1 MAYTLVTVTN
11 IVTASDYNNLQAE
24 VAKLLGAGSGNRG
37 YGQTMT
43 SGQVAQ
49 SQTITA
55 VHMNNLKTDLD
66 KIAMHQ
72 TGAVAKTGPTLTGN
86 DNANE
91 VSDLGIVNAGNEIL
105 AGSTSEA
112 TAVTRAFNDYQQAL
126 ENLRKPTTD
135 PFRVAAGQF
144 EVLTAAG
151 GSNLEVSYSTNW
163 NGTISH
169 TITIS
174 FDNSSSQ
181 GVANMRHFFN
191 AGGAFRFNVKFAT
204 TDTSTQPNKGTNW
217 QGMLGNTFEN
227 GPGTVE
233 FNAITTT
240 HTGSSSTISNP
251 NKGLWAT
258 AAETESYEIG
268 SSNEEIFKKEGSS
281 TYSAN
286 SYKIFARQSGHQ
298 MFFLVQFNDDNTG
311 NPDEDV
317 QGTLDSKL
325 SLVRPLGSNVQV
337 PVPTINMGTIS

>member
-1 MAYTLVTVTN
+1 MAYTLVAVGGTVT
-11 IVTASDYNNLQAE
+11 AADYNNLQAE

-91 VSDLGIVNAGNEIL
+91 VSPITQVNAGNIIL

-126 ENLRKPTTD
+126 ENLRKPDTD

-144 EVLTAAG
+144 QVLTAAG
-151 GSNLEVSYSTNW
+151 GSNLEVTYTSSW

-181 GVANMRHFFN
+181 GADNLRYFFN
-191 AGGAFRFNVKFAT
+191 AGGAFRFNVQF
-204 TDTSTQPNKGTNW
+204 TSTATGDNVSKSANW
-217 QGMLGNTFEN
+217 EGMLGNTFDN
-227 GPGTVE
+227 GPGTIE

-240 HTGSSSTISNP
+240 HTGSSSTITNP

-258 AAETESYEIG
+258 DAETTGYEIEG
-268 SSNEEIFKKEGSS
+268 TNEEIFNKAGSS

-286 SYKIFARQSGHQ
+286 DYKILARRSGHQ
-298 MFFLVQFNDDNTG
+298 LFFVVQFQDDNTG
-311 NPDEDV
+311 NPDENV
-317 QGTLDSKL
+317 FGNLTSKL
-325 SLVRPLGSNVQV
+325 SIVRPLGSNVQV